1 MTWKALDLTW
11 HYVEKWASEHPNKEA
26 LVFGDERLSWIDFK
40 NRMDLIAKAYLDIG
54 VRKGDRIAF
63 LAMARNEFLTT
74 YMAAGKVGAVWL
86 GLNPKFTLDEL
97 RYQLNDSRPV
107 VLITLRDFMNNDLS
121 ENTRTLMRECPF
133 VKKVLVM
140 GEPFHGAENLND
152 FVSIQRPELDESLNK
167 RSAEITK
174 EDPALLMY
182 TSGSTGKPK
191 GVLHTHYS
199 IVENIK
205 VEVDKFHFHENTRGL
220 LHFPINHVAA
230 DVEIGFGCLMSGGC
244 LILMDSFDPV
254 SSIKMVEKERV
265 TMLGQVPVMFLLQMK
280 QPDFMTADLS
290 SVEYFI
296 WAGAAAP
303 KLMIDVLSAVI
314 QKTGAGL
321 LTGYGSTEVCG
332 FVTYTEAGDDIDTL
346 TKTAGKIAAPFALK
360 IVDDEHHELPDG
372 EVGEI
377 AVKGPFLF
385 KEYLNMP
392 EETAKAVDKDGWYF
406 TNDLAFKDD
415 RGYIHITGRKSEM
428 FKTGGENVFPREV
441 EEVLESHQS
450 VLFAAV
456 IGVPDEVFQEV
467 GWAFIMLQPGKG
479 VTEDELRT
487 LCNAKLANYKVPKR
501 FFIRPVLPLL
511 PSGKVNKVELKKEIA
526 SLSGSDQPTSNPSG

>member
-152 FVSIQRPELDESLNK
+152 FVSIQRPELDESLNR

>member
-11 HYVEKWASEHPNKEA
+11 HYVEKWASEHPDKEA

-511 PSGKVNKVELKKEIA
+511 PSGKVNKVELKKEIK
-526 SLSGSDQPTSNPSG
+526 SFSGSDQPTSNPSG

>member
-1 MTWKALDLTW
+1 MTWKALDQTW
-11 HYVEKWASEHPNKEA
+11 HFVEKWAARHPDKEA
-26 LVFGDERLSWIDFK
+26 LVSGDERLTWMDFK
-40 NRMDLIAKAYLDIG
+40 MQMDLIAKAYLDIG

-97 RYQLNDSRPV
+97 RYQIDDSRPV
-107 VLITLRDFMNNDLS
+107 VLITLRSFMDNDLS
-121 ENTRTLMRECPF
+121 EDTRTLMQECPF
-133 VKKVLVM
+133 LKKVLVM
-140 GEPFHGAENLND
+140 GKPFEGTENFND
-152 FVSIQRPELDESLNK
+152 FVSRPRRELDERLDK
-167 RSAEITK
+167 RSAETRT
-174 EDPALLMY
+174 DDRALLMY

-191 GVLHTHYS
+191 GVVHTHKS

-205 VEVDKFHFHENTRGL
+205 VEVDKFYFHESTRVL

-230 DVEIGFGCLMSGGC
+230 DVEIGFGCIMCGGA
-244 LILMDSFDPV
+244 LISMDGFDPV
-254 SSIKMVEKERV
+254 LSIKMVQKERI

-280 QPDFMTADLS
+280 HPDFGAADLS

-303 KLMIDVLSAVI
+303 KLMIDVLSGII

-321 LTGYGSTEVCG
+321 ITGYGSTEVCG
-332 FVTYTEAGDDIDTL
+332 FVTYTEKGDDPDTL
-346 TKTAGKIAAPFALK
+346 TKTAGKIADPFELK
-360 IVDDEHHELPDG
+360 IVDDERRELPDG
-372 EVGEI
+372 RVGEI

-392 EETAKAVDKDGWYF
+392 EETARVVDKDGWYF
-406 TNDLAFKDD
+406 TGDLAFEDA

-441 EEVLESHQS
+441 EEVLESHDS

-456 IGVPDEVFQEV
+456 IAVSDPVFQEV
-467 GWAFIMLQPGKG
+467 GWAFIMLQPGKA
-479 VTEDELRT
+479 VTAEELRA
-487 LCNAKLANYKVPKR
+487 LCNTKLANFKVPKR
-501 FFIRPVLPLL
+501 FFIRQVLPLL
-511 PSGKVNKVELKKEIA
+511 PNGKVNKVELKKEIA
-526 SLSGSDQPTSNPSG
+526 SIQEAG